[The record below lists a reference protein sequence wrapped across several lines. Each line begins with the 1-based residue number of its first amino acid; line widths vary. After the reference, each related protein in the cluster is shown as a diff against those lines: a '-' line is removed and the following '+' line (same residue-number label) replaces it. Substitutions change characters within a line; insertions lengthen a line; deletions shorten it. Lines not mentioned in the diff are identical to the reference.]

1 MIKYLLL
8 ILPILAFSNQ
18 ITLEHAKMKPLGKVI
33 RTNAQITQLSDQKQ
47 EVVSRLS
54 GHIENYFVKA
64 GKKVKNGDKVALIE
78 SMELSKMSA
87 EYVALLQQN
96 KAAQMQENNSRKLYK
111 KGLNSKNKLNNFIIA
126 SQEISAKQNAL
137 ASQLRSLGIKPSK
150 LTEATDQFILYAH
163 ADGVVGKILAPLHS
177 NVDAQTPLMTLVD
190 QSGYYAVAYIAVNDA
205 MKITDKTKGW
215 IDVSDKKYAC
225 HFIQLLPQI
234 DEETQR
240 AKVLFQI
247 ENSPKNLLLGAFTEI
262 EISLEPYMDV
272 LMVKKSALTLF
283 QGEWVVF
290 IEADHNDQEGH
301 KDEHEGH
308 GHDALEVEHEE
319 HGHDALE
326 VEHKAEDHDDHKG
339 DGHDEHE
346 EEESPYT
353 PKVIKIIAYSGDD
366 VAIKGINI
374 GDEYVSEG
382 VYFVKSML
390 LKSSLGGHGH

>member
-1 MIKYLLL
+1 
-8 ILPILAFSNQ
+8 
-18 ITLEHAKMKPLGKVI
+18 
-33 RTNAQITQLSDQKQ
+33 
-47 EVVSRLS
+47 VVSRLS

-64 GKKVKNGDKVALIE
+64 GKKVKDGDKVALIE

-87 EYVALLQQN
+87 EYLALLQQD
-96 KAAQMQENNSRKLYK
+96 KAAEIQLNTSRKLYT
-111 KGLNSKNKLNNFIIA
+111 KGLNSKNELNNFIIA

-137 ASQLRSLGIKPSK
+137 ASQLRSLGIKPSE

-163 ADGVVGKILAPLHS
+163 ADGVVGEILAPLHS
-177 NVDAQTPLMTLVD
+177 NVDAQTPLMTLVN
-190 QSGYYAVAYIAVNDA
+190 QSGYYAVAYIGVNDA

-215 IDVSDKKYAC
+215 IAVSDKKYAC

-247 ENSPKNLLLGAFTEI
+247 ENSPKNLLLGTFTEI

-290 IEADHNDQEGH
+290 VEADHDDHESH
-301 KDEHEGH
+301 KDEHEEH
-308 GHDALEVEHEE
+308 GHNALEVEHEE

-326 VEHKAEDHDDHKG
+326 VEHEEHDHDADEKEQKAEDHEEHK
-339 DGHDEHE
+339 EA
-346 EEESPYT
+346 ESPYT
-353 PKVIKIIAYSGDD
+353 PRVIKIIAYSGEYA
-366 VAIKGINI
+366 AIEGIDKD
-374 GDEYVSEG
+374 DEYVSEG

>member
-1 MIKYLLL
+1 
-8 ILPILAFSNQ
+8 
-18 ITLEHAKMKPLGKVI
+18 
-33 RTNAQITQLSDQKQ
+33 
-47 EVVSRLS
+47 
-54 GHIENYFVKA
+54 
-64 GKKVKNGDKVALIE
+64 
-78 SMELSKMSA
+78 MS
-87 EYVALLQQN
+87 
-96 KAAQMQENNSRKLYK
+96 
-111 KGLNSKNKLNNFIIA
+111 
-126 SQEISAKQNAL
+126 
-137 ASQLRSLGIKPSK
+137 
-150 LTEATDQFILYAH
+150 
-163 ADGVVGKILAPLHS
+163 
-177 NVDAQTPLMTLVD
+177 LVN

-262 EISLEPYMDV
+262 EISFEPHKDV

-290 IEADHNDQEGH
+290 VEAHHDDHESH
-301 KDEHEGH
+301 KEEHVEH
-308 GHDALEVEHEE
+308 GHDTLEVEHEE
-319 HGHDALE
+319 HE
-326 VEHKAEDHDDHKG
+326 AEDHDDHKG
-339 DGHDEHE
+339 HGQDEHE

-353 PKVIKIIAYSGDD
+353 PKVVKIIAYSGDN
-366 VAIKGINI
+366 VAIEGLDK
-374 GDEYVSEG
+374 GDEYVSGG

>member
-8 ILPILAFSNQ
+8 ILPILVFSNQ

-64 GKKVKNGDKVALIE
+64 GEKVKDGDKVALIE

-87 EYVALLQQN
+87 EYVALLQQA
-96 KAAQMQENNSRKLYK
+96 KAAQMQENTSRKLYK
-111 KGLNSKNKLNNFIIA
+111 KGLNSKNELNNFIIA

-177 NVDAQTPLMTLVD
+177 NVDAQTPLMTLVN

-225 HFIQLLPQI
+225 HFVQLLPQI

-247 ENSPKNLLLGAFTEI
+247 ENSPKNLLLGAFTEM
-262 EISLEPYMDV
+262 EISLEPYANV

-290 IEADHNDQEGH
+290 IEAHHDNHDSH
-301 KDEHEGH
+301 K
-308 GHDALEVEHEE
+308 EE
-319 HGHDALE
+319 HGHDTLE
-326 VEHKAEDHDDHKG
+326 EAHEAEDHDDHKG
-339 DGHDEHE
+339 HGQDEHEEE

-353 PKVIKIIAYSGDD
+353 PKAVKIIAYSGDD
-366 VAIKGINI
+366 VAIEGIDKE
-374 GDEYVSEG
+374 DEYVSEG

>member
-8 ILPILAFSNQ
+8 ILPILVFSNQ

-64 GKKVKNGDKVALIE
+64 GEKVKDGDKVALIE

-87 EYVALLQQN
+87 EYVALLQQA
-96 KAAQMQENNSRKLYK
+96 KAAQMQENTSRKLYK
-111 KGLNSKNKLNNFIIA
+111 KGLNSKNELNNFIIA

-177 NVDAQTPLMTLVD
+177 NVDAQTPLMTLVN

-225 HFIQLLPQI
+225 HFVQLLPQI

-247 ENSPKNLLLGAFTEI
+247 ENSPKNLLLGAFTEM
-262 EISLEPYMDV
+262 EISLEPYANV

-283 QGEWVVF
+283 RGEWVVF
-290 IEADHNDQEGH
+290 IEAHHDNHDSH
-301 KDEHEGH
+301 K
-308 GHDALEVEHEE
+308 EE
-319 HGHDALE
+319 HGHDTLE
-326 VEHKAEDHDDHKG
+326 EAHEAEDHDDHKG
-339 DGHDEHE
+339 HGQDEHEEE

-353 PKVIKIIAYSGDD
+353 PKAVKIIAYSGDD
-366 VAIKGINI
+366 VAIEGIDKE
-374 GDEYVSEG
+374 DEYVSEG